1 MQQEQEK
8 KIKENRKTKIQTKTT
23 CKNEETKSLCQKK
36 KAMLTKKHWL
46 VLFVSKL
53 RKRVKEILLFV
64 EYAQCGSMETVMLMK
79 PTFYANSFRPK
90 V

>member
-8 KIKENRKTKIQTKTT
+8 RIKENRKTKIQTKTT
-23 CKNEETKSLCQKK
+23 SKNEETKSLCQKK
-36 KAMLTKKHWL
+36 KTMLTKKHWL
-46 VLFVSKL
+46 VLFVNKL
-53 RKRVKEILLFV
+53 RKRVKEISLFI

-79 PTFYANSFRPK
+79 PTFYVNSFRLN